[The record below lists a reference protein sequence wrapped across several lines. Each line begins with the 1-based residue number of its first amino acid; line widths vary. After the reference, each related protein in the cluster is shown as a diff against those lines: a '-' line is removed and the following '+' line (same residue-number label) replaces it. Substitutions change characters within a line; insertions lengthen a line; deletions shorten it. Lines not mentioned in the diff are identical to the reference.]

1 MSNNISLRYSSHL
14 INSNKKK
21 IDRLLS
27 LNEDNNIIKIL
38 NSTIETMFDKYINNE
53 KTEGFKT
60 MEDDIN
66 ELRTQMKKSSQ
77 SNIEEYLIRYENVA
91 KNMKKIFISKNS
103 RNIKQKKSEI

>member
-1 MSNNISLRYSSHL
+1 
-14 INSNKKK
+14 
-21 IDRLLS
+21 
-27 LNEDNNIIKIL
+27 
-38 NSTIETMFDKYINNE
+38 MFDKYINNE

-66 ELRTQMKKSSQ
+66 ELKTQMKKSSQ

-103 RNIKQKKSEI
+103 RNIKQKESEI

>member
-1 MSNNISLRYSSHL
+1 
-14 INSNKKK
+14 
-21 IDRLLS
+21 
-27 LNEDNNIIKIL
+27 
-38 NSTIETMFDKYINNE
+38 MFDKYINE

-103 RNIKQKKSEI
+103 RNIKQKESEI

>member
-1 MSNNISLRYSSHL
+1 
-14 INSNKKK
+14 
-21 IDRLLS
+21 
-27 LNEDNNIIKIL
+27 
-38 NSTIETMFDKYINNE
+38 MFDKYINK

-103 RNIKQKKSEI
+103 RNIKQKESEI

>member
-1 MSNNISLRYSSHL
+1 
-14 INSNKKK
+14 
-21 IDRLLS
+21 
-27 LNEDNNIIKIL
+27 
-38 NSTIETMFDKYINNE
+38 MFDKYINNE

-91 KNMKKIFISKNS
+91 KNMKKIFIYKNS
-103 RNIKQKKSEI
+103 RNIKQKESEI

>member
-1 MSNNISLRYSSHL
+1 
-14 INSNKKK
+14 
-21 IDRLLS
+21 
-27 LNEDNNIIKIL
+27 
-38 NSTIETMFDKYINNE
+38 MFDKYINNE

-103 RNIKQKKSEI
+103 RNIKQKESEI